1 MIPFY
6 SVVKCSKFTAWL
18 SMILDILLQEER
30 RVQSTLATL
39 GADYHSLQ
47 HQTECLKN
55 FTKIRLG
62 NIIDADMAQASI
74 EYEVSQVKKG
84 LGSQVLNVTNQS
96 HNVF

>member
-1 MIPFY
+1 MVFYDLGCPF
-6 SVVKCSKFTAWL
+6 TG
-18 SMILDILLQEER
+18 
-30 RVQSTLATL
+30 RVQSTLAIL
-39 GADYHSLQ
+39 GVDYHALQ
-47 HQTECLKN
+47 HQTRCLENLKN

-96 HNVF
+96 PNVF